1 MGSKLELRGATALVT
16 GAGGGIGRATAI
28 ALARRGAEV
37 LCVDLDEVTANT
49 TAVACQDHGV
59 KAAAYACDVSNK
71 GAVAD
76 LAALVGQEHGPLQ
89 VLVNNAGV
97 GMSGGLADMAIE
109 DWEWIRSI
117 NLDGVVN
124 GCHAF
129 GPAMLAEGRGHIVNM
144 SSGLGYMMHSSEV
157 AYCTTKAAVL
167 AFSRCLRGDWRAQG
181 VSVSAVCPGVINTPI
196 IESTRFVGDMGGDQ
210 AKALAARAF
219 SRGHRPEVVAD
230 AVLIAID
237 RDRVMVPAGFEARI
251 GWHLTK
257 VMPLAVADLL
267 ARPAPAWITG
277 RRQSANA
284 RAAR

>member
-1 MGSKLELRGATALVT
+1 MGSKLDLPGATALVT

-28 ALARRGAEV
+28 ALARRGAKV
-37 LCVDLDEVTANT
+37 LCVDLDHVTAKT

-59 KAAAYACDVSNK
+59 EAVSYTCDVSDK

-76 LAALVGQEHGPLQ
+76 LASLVTREHGPLQ

-144 SSGLGYMMHSSEV
+144 SSGLGYILHSSEV

-196 IESTRFVGDMGGDQ
+196 LERARFVGDMGSDQ
-210 AKALAARAF
+210 ARSVAARAF
-219 SRGHRPEVVAD
+219 RRGHRPEIVAD
-230 AVLIAID
+230 AVLSAID
-237 RDRVMVPAGFEARI
+237 HDRAMVPAGFEARI
-251 GWHLTK
+251 GWYLTK
-257 VMPLAVADLL
+257 VMPLAVADLF
-267 ARPAPAWITG
+267 ARPAPAWVTG
-277 RRQSANA
+277 SRRRTRGEA
-284 RAAR
+284 